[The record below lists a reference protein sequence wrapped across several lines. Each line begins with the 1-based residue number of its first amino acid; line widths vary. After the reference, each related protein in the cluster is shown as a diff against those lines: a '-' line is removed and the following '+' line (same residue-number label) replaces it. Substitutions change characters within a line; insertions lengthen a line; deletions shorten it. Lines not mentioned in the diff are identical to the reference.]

1 MDLFEYVEKA
11 KKRSGAKSDR
21 KLCDMLGV
29 SNNMITHY
37 KNKNTLPNDETMI
50 KLAAIAGVDPMQALL
65 DLNVWR
71 SPEKIKPHYMKIMSH
86 VSAAALSCILAAFPA
101 LLNLDMSHVLSH
113 TIYYVN

>member
-50 KLAAIAGVDPMQALL
+50 KLAAIAGVDPTQALL

-71 SPEKIKPHYMKIMSH
+71 APENVKPHYMKIMSH
-86 VSAAALSCILAAFPA
+86 VSAAALSVMIAVVPSLCSMFGGILYI
-101 LLNLDMSHVLSH
+101 M
-113 TIYYVN
+113 